1 MTTPKDLQELQALH
15 QTGAPLGYRFFLDY
29 QPAANRQITNAC
41 LSQWW
46 PCIFTVDRAIF
57 TTAEHFMMYQK
68 AMLFGDQETA
78 LRILDADHPFEA
90 KTLGRRVR
98 GFDEGRWDQARLD
111 IVIRGNIEKFVQN
124 TNLLNFLLATGND
137 ILAEASPND
146 LVWGI
151 GCREEDPTA
160 TQPQNWP
167 GQNLLGFAL
176 MRVRDHFRN
185 TSNSDK
191 QKSVTA
197 SPR

>member
-1 MTTPKDLQELQALH
+1 M
-15 QTGAPLGYRFFLDY
+15 
-29 QPAANRQITNAC
+29 
-41 LSQWW
+41 
-46 PCIFTVDRAIF
+46 VDGAIF
-57 TTAEHFMMYQK
+57 TTAEHFMMHQK

-98 GFDEGRWDQARLD
+98 GFDEARWNQARLE
-111 IVIRGNIEKFVQN
+111 IVIRGNIEKFAQN
-124 TNLLNFLLATGND
+124 TNLLNFLLGTGD
-137 ILAEASPND
+137 DVLAEASPND

-160 TQPQNWP
+160 TQPKNWP

-176 MRVRDHFRN
+176 MRVREQLLR
-185 TSNSDK
+185 SSSSDK

>member
-1 MTTPKDLQELQALH
+1 MTTPKDLQELRAL
-15 QTGAPLGYRFFLDY
+15 QRTGTSIRYRFFLDY

-46 PCIFTVDRAIF
+46 PCIFTAGGAVF

-78 LRILDADHPFEA
+78 VRILDADHPFEA

-111 IVIRGNIEKFVQN
+111 LVIRGNIEKFGQN
-124 TNLLNFLLATGND
+124 TNLLNFLLGTGDD
-137 ILAEASPND
+137 ILGEASPND

-151 GCREEDPTA
+151 GCREEDPAA
-160 TQPQNWP
+160 TQPQNWS

-176 MRVRDHFRN
+176 MRVREHFRHG
-185 TSNSDK
+185 SNCDK
-191 QKSVTA
+191 QKSVAADT
-197 SPR
+197 R

>member
-1 MTTPKDLQELQALH
+1 MTTPNNLQELRVLRE
-15 QTGAPLGYRFFLDY
+15 TGTPLNFRFFLDY
-29 QPAANRQITNAC
+29 QPAANRQVTNAC

-46 PCIFTVDRAIF
+46 PCIFSVKGDIF
-57 TTAEHFMMYQK
+57 TTAEHFMMHQK

-111 IVIRGNIEKFVQN
+111 IVFRGNIEKFTQN
-124 TNLLNFLLATGND
+124 QNLLNFLLGTGND

-151 GCREEDPTA
+151 GCREEDPAA
-160 TQPQNWP
+160 TQPENWP

-176 MRVRDHFRN
+176 VRVREHFRR
-185 TSNSDK
+185 TSNSGN
-191 QKSVTA
+191 
-197 SPR
+197 